1 MGELR
6 IRQAEKNTNHYT
18 ITMSNAL
25 TRAGHGLSLPEK
37 RVVFLAMSKID
48 PRKPLPLDADGIYT
62 SRITAAE
69 YAKLAECEMHTAYE
83 ALKDASKVLY
93 SRSITFF
100 QPAHKRKER
109 KGSALVQVHM
119 RWVGEVHYHAGEGW
133 AEILWWPKLLPHL
146 MGMRT
151 QFSSYK
157 LQQATALRSIYSWKL
172 LELLN
177 RFIDKET
184 GAGWAEYTIEDF
196 ATSMEA
202 TEKQRAD
209 FGKMRTKM
217 IEPAVKE
224 LTEKDGWSITWE
236 PIKAGR
242 RVKAL
247 RFEFERK
254 NLQSVKN

>member
-1 MGELR
+1 MKAKISME
-6 IRQAEKNTNHYT
+6 EKINSKQLV
-18 ITMSNAL
+18 TMSNAL
-25 TRAGHGLSLPEK
+25 TRAGHGLSLAEK
-37 RVVFLAMSKID
+37 RIVFIAMSKID
-48 PRKPLPLDADGIYT
+48 PRKPVPLDNHGIHT
-62 SRITAAE
+62 TRISASE

-100 QPAHKRKER
+100 EPAHKRK
-109 KGSALVQVHM
+109 GSELIQVHM
-119 RWVGEVHYHAGEGW
+119 RWVGEVHYHEKEGW
-133 AEILWWPKLLPHL
+133 AELLWWPKLLPHL
-146 MGMRT
+146 MGMRG
-151 QFSSYK
+151 QFSSYQ
-157 LQQATALRSIYSWKL
+157 LQQATALRSTYSWKL

-177 RFIDKET
+177 RFKDT
-184 GAGWAEYTIEDF
+184 GWAEYTIEDF
-196 ATSMEA
+196 FTSMDA
-202 TEKQRAD
+202 PPSLQD
-209 FGKMRTKM
+209 FGQLRRRV

-254 NLQSVKN
+254 NLQSVKH